1 MKIKEEKKMS
11 VNAVNSGAVATAYT
25 CDYNAPKITENVN
38 TSEIAE
44 ETGAVYEASEGAEKK
59 ATYSVNKMSAEER
72 AALVD
77 QLKADAEAR
86 QNQLISLVQ
95 QMMNQQ
101 TNAYGQA
108 NNIWEFL
115 ASGNYT
121 VDPATQAQAQADIA
135 EDGYYGV
142 KQTSERIFDFACAL
156 AGDDVDKMKEMQA
169 AFEKGFKQAE
179 ETWGGKLPDISYETQ
194 DAVNKKFEEY
204 YAAMGVEA

>member
-1 MKIKEEKKMS
+1 MS
-11 VNAVNSGAVATAYT
+11 VNAVNGVTASQVYATDYAVPKASDAVKAAETASNESGV
-25 CDYNAPKITENVN
+25 
-38 TSEIAE
+38 
-44 ETGAVYEASEGAEKK
+44 VYEASEAKESK

-72 AALVD
+72 TALVN
-77 QLKADAEAR
+77 QLKADSEAR

-95 QMMNQQ
+95 QMMGQQ

-108 NNIWEFL
+108 NNIWQFL

-142 KQTSERIFDFACAL
+142 KQTSDRIFDFACAL
-156 AGDDVDKMKEMQA
+156 AGDDVDKMKEMQE

-194 DAVNKKFEEY
+194 EAVSKKFEEY